1 MAGDRMMRYIVPFY
15 FDGAYEEVC
24 RKLSEASDEW
34 EPGQVACRYVY
45 RHIYQTVNYAKGEKE
60 KQGGVWRQ
68 NRQSAKIN
76 LWLKLRENEAIY
88 ASISDSGVYLFRT
101 GIGLFWYEIDFKDT
115 ELPVDTLI
123 EYEDQLQTFGLNKR
137 EHFIYRVAGKKSF
150 IVSDHPNLK
159 EEKQPILQIREEK
172 APITGKLIE
181 VYHRVPALSGKNV
194 YLCADFEKHTETP
207 VLEKKENERIDF
219 CLTRL
224 EQNESEVKAYISFRE
239 IESFSIPQW
248 MNEKLQV
255 LDCGISF
262 YMMEGIK
269 SKRGKKGQSE
279 TNGPRRALLYNYF
292 SFEQEAEAQSDEG
305 QRKQML
311 LDRADFLTAGH
322 NKNFLRSP
330 DVSEYV
336 YQPFKDAYWY
346 VSNSGCGCYVYKNE
360 ENRHYLKT
368 NLSDNVRRDYF
379 MIYILLLYQ
388 LYSLLLNSVHPSV
401 SQMQTLNDFYQF
413 AKKNLRLRE
422 EIQSLTAGVDFLEE
436 LLETQE
442 EQRRQEKE
450 NAELLQRQQ
459 EEDKL
464 SVGVAVLSL
473 LAILSAFADGIG
485 FLNEIKEAGSL
496 MNLCREN
503 IAYPIIL
510 VIVVLIG
517 FVALVVCKDSA
528 VRYWRSKRKAL
539 DRNVGE

>member
-76 LWLKLRENEAIY
+76 LWLKLRENEARY
-88 ASISDSGVYLFRT
+88 ASISDSGIYLFRT

-159 EEKQPILQIREEK
+159 EENSGKEEEKQPILQIREEK

-239 IESFSIPQW
+239 IESF
-248 MNEKLQV
+248 
-255 LDCGISF
+255 
-262 YMMEGIK
+262 
-269 SKRGKKGQSE
+269 
-279 TNGPRRALLYNYF
+279 
-292 SFEQEAEAQSDEG
+292 
-305 QRKQML
+305 
-311 LDRADFLTAGH
+311 
-322 NKNFLRSP
+322 
-330 DVSEYV
+330 
-336 YQPFKDAYWY
+336 
-346 VSNSGCGCYVYKNE
+346 
-360 ENRHYLKT
+360 
-368 NLSDNVRRDYF
+368 
-379 MIYILLLYQ
+379 
-388 LYSLLLNSVHPSV
+388 
-401 SQMQTLNDFYQF
+401 
-413 AKKNLRLRE
+413 
-422 EIQSLTAGVDFLEE
+422 
-436 LLETQE
+436 
-442 EQRRQEKE
+442 
-450 NAELLQRQQ
+450 
-459 EEDKL
+459 
-464 SVGVAVLSL
+464 
-473 LAILSAFADGIG
+473 
-485 FLNEIKEAGSL
+485 
-496 MNLCREN
+496 
-503 IAYPIIL
+503 
-510 VIVVLIG
+510 
-517 FVALVVCKDSA
+517 
-528 VRYWRSKRKAL
+528 
-539 DRNVGE
+539 